1 MADHTLALSAPD
13 MLLYQGDSLPTFA
26 AAVEDTVGNPV
37 DLTDASAAYLQ
48 LRHPDGTLD
57 EHECTVVSGTDG
69 IVTFDWT
76 GAITA
81 ALAPGRHGL
90 TVRVVFDDADELI
103 APSDDRSRLTV
114 RPALSD
120 PT

>member
-13 MLLYQGDSLPTFA
+13 MLIYQGDSLPSFA
-26 AAVEDTVGNPV
+26 GAVEDSVGNPI
-37 DLTDASAAYLQ
+37 DLTTADAAFLQ

-57 EHECTVVSGTDG
+57 EHECTIVSGTDG

-76 GAITA
+76 AEITS
-81 ALAPGRHGL
+81 ALAPGRHAI
-90 TVRVVFDDADELI
+90 TVRVEFDDGDELT
-103 APSDDRSRLTV
+103 APSDDRARVTV